1 MTKMATI
8 ENVSE
13 EDIIMFFNDRTIH
26 GYDSPQILQLTVADI
41 VG

>member
-1 MTKMATI
+1 MATI

-26 GYDSPQILQLTVADI
+26 AYDSPKTLQLTVADI
-41 VG
+41 IGQL